1 MVAKLLWSPNFTIY
15 TVNSVYIVTQCDF
28 VDGYIYSRYKS
39 ALCVGWGCRPGHRYN
54 TDRISFNGTQL
65 LPLGAASPKETL

>member
-28 VDGYIYSRYKS
+28 VDGYINSRYKS
-39 ALCVGWGCRPGHRYN
+39 ALCVG
-54 TDRISFNGTQL
+54 
-65 LPLGAASPKETL
+65 